1 MLEQPSVADTVAILR
16 GLKDKY
22 EAHHG
27 VMIADSALVAAA
39 ALSHRYIS
47 DRFLPDK
54 AIDLIDEAAAKL
66 GMDAT
71 SRPQELDEV
80 SRRLLRVEMELI
92 SLAAEAEDDPR
103 AQTELAG
110 LDAEAAQLRVRQVN
124 PNPDPDP
131 NPNPNPNPNQA
142 DLMRRWEEEKA
153 GQGAGEEGA
162 LLRDLVRE
170 ADVAK
175 VPRGSPNPTPD
186 TRHATPD
193 THTGP
198 APGPGPD
205 PEPDPGPEPEPGAG
219 A

>member
-27 VMIADSALVAAA
+27 VMIADSALAAAA

-92 SLAAEAEDDPR
+92 SLAAEAEADPR

-131 NPNPNPNPNQA
+131 NPNPNLNPNPNPNPNPNQA

-162 LLRDLVRE
+162 LLRDVVRE

-186 TRHATPD
+186 TRHPHRTRTRTRTRTRPR
-193 THTGP
+193 T
-198 APGPGPD
+198 
-205 PEPDPGPEPEPGAG
+205 
-219 A
+219 